1 MSTSHPPDGDAGVGV
16 AAGHEGLQDMDLLA
30 ADYDVRC
37 IRADNPGPLTLTGTN
52 SWVLERDPC
61 WVIDPG
67 PLLDAHLDALSAEI
81 ESRGGLGGIALTH
94 DHRDHSEAVAEL
106 CARHPA
112 PVAAGRAAADVQLFD
127 DARFGPLL
135 ALSTPGHAPD
145 HFALLGAG
153 ACFSGD
159 AVLGSGSVFISPHPG
174 AMGGYLRA
182 LTRLRLRD
190 DFRVICPGHGPI
202 VWDPQSKL
210 EEYVSHRIDR
220 ENHLIMA
227 LGEGRRTVKEI
238 LDEVWSDVPEPL
250 RGAATA
256 TLAAHLDKLDEEQI
270 LPRGVERPRF
280 EHGQW

>member
-1 MSTSHPPDGDAGVGV
+1 MSTSHPPDGDTGVGV
-16 AAGHEGLQDMDLLA
+16 AADHEGVQDADLLA
-30 ADYDVRC
+30 GNHGVRC
-37 IRADNPGPLTLTGTN
+37 LRAENPGPLTLTGTN
-52 SWVLERDPC
+52 SWVLQRDPC
-61 WVIDPG
+61 WVVDPG
-67 PLLDAHLDALSAEI
+67 PLIDAHLDALSTEI

-112 PVAAGRAAADVQLFD
+112 PVAAGADGFDVQLVD
-127 DARFGPLL
+127 GAPFGPLL
-135 ALSTPGHAPD
+135 ALYTPGHAPD
-145 HFALLGAG
+145 HFVLLASG

-159 AVLGSGSVFISPHPG
+159 AVLGSGSVFITPHPG

-190 DFRVICPGHGPI
+190 DFSVICPGHGPV
-202 VWDPQSKL
+202 VWDPQDKL
-210 EEYVSHRIDR
+210 EEYVAHRIDR

-227 LGEGRRTVKEI
+227 LGEGRRTVREL

-250 RGAATA
+250 RGAAAA

-280 EHGQW
+280 EPASW